1 MNKIIIKSI
10 EDFYNKEH
18 NLIIEIQKI
27 NNIKI
32 VNNKIEIDFNYNY
45 DYEEKNKIEIFNMN
59 EIIYLSISN

>member
-32 VNNKIEIDFNYNY
+32 VNNKIEIDFNYNH